1 MTSIYE
7 NWVNSK
13 YNKKQK
19 KRIERSMLV
28 LGWNP
33 RMSKA
38 ETLEYNRDKVAIILA
53 ERTKSAKRLEAEG
66 KWIDRINIF
75 YSCFTAILAIIGVT
89 KYNTD
94 FLPIISACYTVILTI
109 LVVYASTLRCIARA
123 HDLRA
128 NCIDLE
134 KILKDIDSE
143 METAITINND
153 TRTVTDNDAYDKA
166 SKLIDKAL
174 ELQKDSEY
182 PSAEDREKCE
192 LGAGKA
198 LLYGVFVLFAI
209 ATIVYL
215 VYSIQQG
222 VPTT

>member
-123 HDLRA
+123 HDLRV

-134 KILKDIDSE
+134 KKLNNIDAE
-143 METAITINND
+143 MENAIRIEGD
-153 TRTVTDNDAYDKA
+153 KREVTDDTAYEKA
-166 SKLIDKAL
+166 VKLIDEAL

-182 PSAEDREKCE
+182 PSAEDRKERA
-192 LGAGKA
+192 LGFDKMI
-198 LLYGVFVLFAI
+198 LYIVFILFAI

-215 VYSIQQG
+215 VYSMQKG
-222 VPTT
+222 VPAT